1 MSEVVPEARQV
12 SKVRRERAD
21 AARNRR
27 AILAATEELLATHR
41 PEDISMEQVAAAA
54 GVGKG
59 TVFHRFG
66 NRMGLMFALM
76 VERAHALE
84 EAVTSGPPPLG
95 EGAPDR
101 ERLLAFLDA
110 IVEVVSRNKNLM
122 AELGHPV
129 IPQQHAR
136 EEAGDWRDKHP
147 VYRFWHGHISTLI
160 ARQRPD
166 ADAELIAHLMLGALH
181 SEPVLDELATDGPA
195 RLTSAIRAIA
205 RAVLDAAAD

>member
-1 MSEVVPEARQV
+1 LSEVVN
-12 SKVRRERAD
+12 RERAD

-41 PEDISMEQVAAAA
+41 PEDISMERVAAAA

-66 NRMGLMFALM
+66 NRMGLMYALM
-76 VERAHALE
+76 VQRAHALE
-84 EAVTSGPPPLG
+84 EAVTTGPPPLG

-110 IVEVVSRNKNLM
+110 VVDVVSRNKNLM

-129 IPQQHAR
+129 LPQQHVGERA
-136 EEAGDWRDKHP
+136 ADWRDKHP
-147 VYRFWHGHISTLI
+147 VYRFWHAHISTLI
-160 ARQRPD
+160 SGQRPD
-166 ADAELIAHLMLGALH
+166 IDADLIAHVVLGSLH
-181 SEPVLDELATDGPA
+181 SEPVLDQLTAEGPA
-195 RLTSAIRAIA
+195 RLTSAMHALA
-205 RAVLDAAAD
+205 CALLDAPSG

>member
-1 MSEVVPEARQV
+1 VSEP
-12 SKVRRERAD
+12 RRERAD

-41 PEDISMEQVAAAA
+41 PEDISMEQVAALA

-76 VERAHALE
+76 VQRAQALE
-84 EAVTSGPPPLG
+84 EAVTNGPPPLG

-110 IVEVVSRNKNLM
+110 VVEVVSRNKNLM

-129 IPQQHAR
+129 VPQHQVR
-136 EEAGDWRDKHP
+136 DDAGDWRDRHP
-147 VYRFWHGHISTLI
+147 VYRFWHGHITALI

-181 SEPVLDELATDGPA
+181 SEPLLDQLTAGGRA
-195 RLTSAIRAIA
+195 RLTSAMQALA
-205 RAVLDAAAD
+205 LGVLDAPAG

>member
-1 MSEVVPEARQV
+1 MSEA
-12 SKVRRERAD
+12 RRERAD

-27 AILAATEELLATHR
+27 AILVATEELLATQR
-41 PEDISMEQVAAAA
+41 PEDISMEQVAALA

-76 VERAHALE
+76 VQRAHALE
-84 EAVTSGPPPLG
+84 EAVTNGPPPLG

-110 IVEVVSRNKNLM
+110 VVEVVSRNKNLM

-129 IPQQHAR
+129 MPQHHVR
-136 EEAGDWRDKHP
+136 DDAGDWRDRHP

-181 SEPVLDELATDGPA
+181 SEPLLDQLTTDGRA
-195 RLTSAIRAIA
+195 RLTSAMQSLVRG
-205 RAVLDAAAD
+205 VLDAPAG